1 MHLKSRQLEIL
12 LYLLKTKKTTHREL
26 AETFE
31 VSVKTIQRD
40 IDRLSVQGIPVYT
53 KQGNDGG
60 IYMEPS
66 YKLSRSFFTKEDLQT
81 VIFALSLF
89 DQISH
94 EDKMTSILSKL
105 ALIEPDFIHLLEQ
118 DASEYFVVDVVD
130 EPVSMKDAVF
140 TAINT
145 CFDTEQYVKL
155 TVEGVVKTVAPISY
169 VLRNDGLHLY
179 AYDDEYCLL
188 PLANITEFEMLEQ
201 EFERDFEPYHT
212 IKSVLEIRE

>member
-1 MHLKSRQLEIL
+1 MKSRQLEIL

-40 IDRLSVQGIPVYT
+40 IDRLSVLGIPVYT

-66 YKLSRSFFTKEDLQT
+66 FKLSRSFFTKEDLQT

-94 EDKMTSILSKL
+94 EDKMTSLLSKL

-130 EPVSMKDAVF
+130 EPVSMEDPVF

-145 CFDTEQYVKL
+145 CLDTEQLLKL
-155 TVEGVVKTVAPISY
+155 TVGEGVKTVAPISY

-179 AYDDEYCLL
+179 AYADGYCLL
-188 PLANITEFEMLEQ
+188 AITEITEFEILEQ
-201 EFERDFEPYHT
+201 EFDRNFEPYHT
-212 IKSVLEIRE
+212 MKSVLEICE

>member
-1 MHLKSRQLEIL
+1 MPLKSRQLEIL

-26 AETFE
+26 AEIFE

-60 IYMEPS
+60 IYIEPS

-89 DQISH
+89 DQISKK
-94 EDKMTSILSKL
+94 DKMSSILSKL
-105 ALIEPDFIHLLEQ
+105 ALIEPEFIHLLEQ

-130 EPVSMKDAVF
+130 EPVSMEEEVF
-140 TAINT
+140 AAINT
-145 CFDTEQYVKL
+145 CFDTEQLLKL
-155 TVEGVVKTVAPISY
+155 TVKGKVQTVAPISY
-169 VLRNDGLHLY
+169 VLRSDGLHLY
-179 AYDDEYCLL
+179 AYGEDYCLL
-188 PLANITEFEMLEQ
+188 PLADIMEFEMLDR
-201 EFERDFEPYHT
+201 EFERDFEPYHSM
-212 IKSVLEIRE
+212 KEIFGTQE